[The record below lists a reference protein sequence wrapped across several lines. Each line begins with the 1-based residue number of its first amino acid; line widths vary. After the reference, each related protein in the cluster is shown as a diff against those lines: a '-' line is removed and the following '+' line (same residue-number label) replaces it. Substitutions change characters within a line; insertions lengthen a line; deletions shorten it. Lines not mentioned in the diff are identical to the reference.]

1 MTTRDVAADAHPINQ
16 DYPMAFLDLS
26 WQTFRPEEGFYTT
39 DSDAQRPLAVRTF
52 APIGYE
58 PRYPYPLIVFLH
70 GHGGNDEQILRLAPK
85 VSRRNYVAIG
95 LCGPVCLGPNRKGS
109 LGFSWGDLSHLD
121 GIEDYLFG
129 AIQQTRLHYHIHSE
143 RIFLAGF
150 GEGATLAYRMGLQFP
165 DKVGGVIALNGHM
178 PREERPLLRL
188 PEARSLQ
195 VFIGHGI
202 ANSVVPMSMARA
214 DRRLLWSAGLD
225 VEMNSYATTHRLHK
239 DMLRDVNR
247 WIIKRCTES

>member
-1 MTTRDVAADAHPINQ
+1 
-16 DYPMAFLDLS
+16 MASLDIS
-26 WQTFRPEEGFYTT
+26 WQTFRPEEGFYT
-39 DSDAQRPLAVRTF
+39 SQVEASRPLPIRTF

-70 GHGGNDEQILRLAPK
+70 GHGGNEEQVLRLAPR

-95 LCGPVCLGPNRKGS
+95 LRGPVCTGTNRKGA
-109 LGFSWGDLSHLD
+109 LGFSWGDPSHFPA
-121 GIEDYLFG
+121 IEDYLFG

-150 GEGATLAYRMGLQFP
+150 GEGATMAYRMGLQFP
-165 DKVGGVIALNGHM
+165 DKFGGVISLNGHM
-178 PREERPLLRL
+178 PRQDRPLLRL
-188 PEARSLQ
+188 PEARPLQ

-202 ANSVVPMSMARA
+202 ANSVVPLNRA
-214 DRRLLWSAGLD
+214 NEDRRLLWSAGLE
-225 VEMNSYATTHRLHK
+225 VEMHNYATTHRLHK

-247 WIIKRCTES
+247 WIITRFADA